1 MPRSCLLCG
10 ATGNERPLCAA
21 CAADLPRL
29 PPLRCAVCAVP
40 LASGSVC
47 GACLQNPPHFAAVKA
62 AFAYRFPI
70 DALIHAFKYGG
81 DLAVAAVLAPA
92 LAEAIGLERADLM
105 IPMPLAAGRLAARGF
120 NQAQELA
127 RILGRLTGIPVAA
140 DICRKVLETA
150 PQASLPWKERAKNV
164 RGAFVC
170 GEKLEG
176 LRVAVVDDVMTSG
189 ASLNEL
195 AKCLR
200 RAGAI
205 EVQGWLVAR
214 ALRREPVAGL

>member
-1 MPRSCLLCG
+1 LCG
-10 ATGNERPLCAA
+10 AAINERPLCAA

-29 PPLRCAVCAVP
+29 PHPRCAVCAVP

-62 AFAYRFPI
+62 AFVYRFPV

-81 DLAVAAVLAPA
+81 NLAVAAVLAPA
-92 LAEAIGLERADLM
+92 LAEAIGPERADLM
-105 IPMPLAAGRLAARGF
+105 IPMPLAAGRLASRGF

-127 RILGRLTGIPVAA
+127 RILERFTGIPVAA
-140 DICRKVLETA
+140 GICRKVLETA

-164 RGAFVC
+164 RSAFVC

-205 EVQGWLVAR
+205 EVHGWLVAR

>member
-1 MPRSCLLCG
+1 M
-10 ATGNERPLCAA
+10 
-21 CAADLPRL
+21 
-29 PPLRCAVCAVP
+29 
-40 LASGSVC
+40 C
-47 GACLQNPPHFAAVKA
+47 GACLQNPPHFTAVTV

-81 DLAVAAVLAPA
+81 NLAVATVLAPA
-92 LAEAIGLERADLM
+92 LAEAIGPERADLVV
-105 IPMPLAAGRLAARGF
+105 PMPLAPGRLTARGF

-127 RILGRLTGIPVAA
+127 RILGRLTGIPVAIN
-140 DICRKVLETA
+140 ICRKVLETA
-150 PQASLPWKERAKNV
+150 PQASLPWKERARNV

-170 GEKLEG
+170 DGRLDG
-176 LRVAVVDDVMTSG
+176 LRVAVIDDVMTSG

-205 EVQGWLVAR
+205 EVHGWLVAR
-214 ALRREPVAGL
+214 ALRRGPDAGL